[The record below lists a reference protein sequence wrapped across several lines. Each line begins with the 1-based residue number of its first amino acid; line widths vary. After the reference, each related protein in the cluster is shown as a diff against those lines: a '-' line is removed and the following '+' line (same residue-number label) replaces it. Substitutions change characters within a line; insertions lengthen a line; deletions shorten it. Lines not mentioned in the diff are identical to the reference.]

1 MAAYSH
7 AIKAVIVAQGKTFSE
22 QISAVFWK
30 YGALSQQ
37 HERCSHSAKNM
48 PALKTKSL
56 NFQQVINSGYA
67 ESCEIVH
74 NGAIPGQNR
83 LNLDKSFDQP
93 KGCSMALTSE

>member
-1 MAAYSH
+1 LLKENILGANLGSL
-7 AIKAVIVAQGKTFSE
+7 
-22 QISAVFWK
+22 WK

-37 HERCSHSAKNM
+37 HERCWHSAKNM
-48 PALKTKSL
+48 PALKRKSL
-56 NFQQVINSGYA
+56 TFQQLIKSGYA

>member
-37 HERCSHSAKNM
+37 HERPAQCQKHASVKN
-48 PALKTKSL
+48 
-56 NFQQVINSGYA
+56 
-67 ESCEIVH
+67 EI
-74 NGAIPGQNR
+74 A
-83 LNLDKSFDQP
+83 
-93 KGCSMALTSE
+93 